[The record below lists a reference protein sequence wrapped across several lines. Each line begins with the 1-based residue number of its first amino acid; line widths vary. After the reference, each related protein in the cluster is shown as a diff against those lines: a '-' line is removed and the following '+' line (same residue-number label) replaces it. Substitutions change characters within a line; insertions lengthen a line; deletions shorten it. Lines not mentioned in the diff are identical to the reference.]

1 MSPAQRFSNPFGSLV
16 AAVAVFACSVLPAEA
31 RTPGQALNITTYVA
45 GQLVQ
50 VVMLDYTVAEADSG
64 ATLFA
69 SGSPGG
75 PVLARV
81 PLLPPYQYNLEAGLL
96 PRFDFNGVPPGSYYL
111 VLVSGVVAAPSVPG
125 SAWTQVVVSGGCPA
139 AVPGIGSVTR
149 DPNPAPGTLG
159 LFLASGDGCGT
170 SYELEAGT
178 APGVGNIATFT
189 GLLQALVVP
198 TPPPGVYYVRARGRN
213 AYGAGAWSDV
223 LPLSVPTCN
232 PSLGQRGPDG
242 PFNLKATVVGN
253 NVTLTWT
260 QSAGGPPQIFQE
272 LLLFHAQVGSQP
284 VPTILLPGALST
296 VSAAVPPGNY
306 LVGILGGNA
315 CGKSDFDSVVFTV
328 P

>member
-1 MSPAQRFSNPFGSLV
+1 MRVLL
-16 AAVAVFACSVLPAEA
+16 AAAALFALAALPAAA
-31 RTPGQALNITTYVA
+31 RTPGQALTINTYVY

-50 VVMLDYTVAEADSG
+50 VVMIDYATAEADSG

-81 PLLPPYQYNLEAGLL
+81 PLLPPYQYNLEAGIL
-96 PRFDFNGVPPGSYYL
+96 PGFSFNGVPPGSYYL
-111 VLVSGVVAAPSVPG
+111 VLISGVVATPTVPG
-125 SAWTQVVVSGGCPA
+125 SAWKQVVVSGGCPA

-149 DPNPAPGTLG
+149 DPSPAPGTLG

-213 AYGAGAWSDV
+213 AFGAGAWSDV
-223 LPLSVPTCN
+223 LPLSVPTCDGS
-232 PSLGQRGPDG
+232 PGQRPPDG
-242 PFNLKATVVGN
+242 PFNLKATVLGN

-260 QSAGGPPQIFQE
+260 QSPGGPPQIFQE
-272 LLLFHAQVGSQP
+272 LLLFHLRVGAQP
-284 VPTILLPGALST
+284 VPTILLPGSMST
-296 VSAAVPPGNY
+296 VSATVPSGLY
-306 LVGILGGNA
+306 QLGLLGGNA
-315 CGKSDFDSVVFTV
+315 CGKSDFDSIQFTV